1 MEPRRQSSWQ
11 NNIDWSQKLVWFS
24 GSTQTNKNYLTNS
37 VIYSSIQ
44 LIRGGKK
51 KAYVSDHYSKNP
63 TYEFICSMCQYL
75 RTQTWRIERRERI
88 GVGSPTNNIVKIVTL
103 FFFCRSIWFYCI
115 KYRYPCQFIIIQY
128 LNPYIAL
135 GDISCN
141 VLFPLPI
148 FQLWMIREKRRRRR
162 RRIN

>member
-88 GVGSPTNNIVKIVTL
+88 GVGSPANNIVKIVI
-103 FFFCRSIWFYCI
+103 FFFQIDMILLYQIQLSVPIYYNPISESLYCFRWYI
-115 KYRYPCQFIIIQY
+115 SSRYPYFNY
-128 LNPYIAL
+128 EWL
-135 GDISCN
+135 GRKKEEEEE
-141 VLFPLPI
+141 L
-148 FQLWMIREKRRRRR
+148 
-162 RRIN
+162 INL